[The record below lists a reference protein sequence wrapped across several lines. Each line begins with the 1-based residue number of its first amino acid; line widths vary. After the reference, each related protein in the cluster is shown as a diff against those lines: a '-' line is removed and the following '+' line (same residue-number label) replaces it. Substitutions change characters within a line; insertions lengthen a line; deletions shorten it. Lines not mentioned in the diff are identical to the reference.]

1 MKNKQKQKNSFNEEK
16 NELIKSESNINI
28 PLKWPYLLNITISKD
43 ISRSNILELRV
54 SESTLNQ
61 IGIANGTI
69 CVIRYLE
76 KSTCVTVRSLE
87 SNIKFVDNQG
97 LIGELVMN
105 NLNIIDEDSGQL
117 EVFPL
122 RSFAKDNNIN
132 IEVNKHC
139 ILQFFGILDLNNSL
153 NNMKYLSKSTP
164 EFIND
169 NKGIQQLIISRS
181 RGICVFQGNIISI
194 QIASMVYYFKVYEFN
209 RNQEFSEDYSKVV
222 KIGNQ
227 TKIELVFENNLFNI
241 KKKSKSNE
249 KKDSIISDEPT
260 QSKRKYGLDKIGGM
274 NHLKH
279 EINKCIINPLK
290 FSKIYSSFGIK
301 PSKGILLYGPP
312 GTGKT
317 LIARSIAE
325 EIELI
330 TTFKQDS
337 DLELSVDFIVIDGS
351 NISNNTDD
359 EDNHFFNSIQ
369 KVKDN
374 SKEDEF
380 IYTILF
386 IDEIDLICGSRDSFS
401 GINDQN
407 KKYLTAILS
416 LLDGF
421 DENNR
426 VTLIATTNKPN
437 EIDPALRRAGR
448 IDREIAVEVPN
459 SLERKEILELIL
471 IDIPNNLNDS
481 EIDSLV
487 DETQAFVGADL
498 KMLINESINRFLER
512 TTNTE
517 FVDND
522 QFTLLSFDDIH
533 NSVKNIKPS
542 ALRELAIEI
551 PKTYWNDIGG
561 YEEVKEQLKE
571 CVEWPLIHSELFEYM
586 KIKPPSGVLLYGPP
600 GCSKTLMAKAVATE
614 SKMNFI
620 SVKGPELF
628 SKWVGESEKSI
639 REIFRKARQ
648 NSPCIIFFDEIDA
661 IGVNRESMSNTSD
674 VSTRVLSQM
683 LNEMDGITTNKQVI
697 VIGATN
703 RPDLLD
709 SALLRPGRLDR
720 IIYIG
725 LPDSKARKKI
735 LNIYLKSKNYIQID
749 DCNNKDNNNNGTS
762 FEGNLDSLNATN
774 HNIDSLEVIELC
786 DNITNMEI
794 FDSYDEMIDS
804 LVNLTNGYSGA
815 ELALLCRETM
825 MQVIRRT
832 ITNRLNS
839 NKDSISNHAK
849 FTWRDISFALN
860 KVKPRIPH
868 SLIEFY
874 ENYNKKNNI
883 I

>member
-1 MKNKQKQKNSFNEEK
+1 
-16 NELIKSESNINI
+16 
-28 PLKWPYLLNITISKD
+28 
-43 ISRSNILELRV
+43 
-54 SESTLNQ
+54 
-61 IGIANGTI
+61 
-69 CVIRYLE
+69 
-76 KSTCVTVRSLE
+76 
-87 SNIKFVDNQG
+87 
-97 LIGELVMN
+97 
-105 NLNIIDEDSGQL
+105 
-117 EVFPL
+117 
-122 RSFAKDNNIN
+122 
-132 IEVNKHC
+132 
-139 ILQFFGILDLNNSL
+139 
-153 NNMKYLSKSTP
+153 
-164 EFIND
+164 
-169 NKGIQQLIISRS
+169 
-181 RGICVFQGNIISI
+181 
-194 QIASMVYYFKVYEFN
+194 
-209 RNQEFSEDYSKVV
+209 
-222 KIGNQ
+222 
-227 TKIELVFENNLFNI
+227 
-241 KKKSKSNE
+241 
-249 KKDSIISDEPT
+249 
-260 QSKRKYGLDKIGGM
+260 
-274 NHLKH
+274 
-279 EINKCIINPLK
+279 
-290 FSKIYSSFGIK
+290 
-301 PSKGILLYGPP
+301 
-312 GTGKT
+312 
-317 LIARSIAE
+317 
-325 EIELI
+325 
-330 TTFKQDS
+330 
-337 DLELSVDFIVIDGS
+337 
-351 NISNNTDD
+351 
-359 EDNHFFNSIQ
+359 
-369 KVKDN
+369 
-374 SKEDEF
+374 
-380 IYTILF
+380 
-386 IDEIDLICGSRDSFS
+386 
-401 GINDQN
+401 
-407 KKYLTAILS
+407 
-416 LLDGF
+416 
-421 DENNR
+421 
-426 VTLIATTNKPN
+426 
-437 EIDPALRRAGR
+437 
-448 IDREIAVEVPN
+448 
-459 SLERKEILELIL
+459 
-471 IDIPNNLNDS
+471 
-481 EIDSLV
+481 
-487 DETQAFVGADL
+487 
-498 KMLINESINRFLER
+498 
-512 TTNTE
+512 
-517 FVDND
+517 
-522 QFTLLSFDDIH
+522 
-533 NSVKNIKPS
+533 
-542 ALRELAIEI
+542 
-551 PKTYWNDIGG
+551 
-561 YEEVKEQLKE
+561 
-571 CVEWPLIHSELFEYM
+571 M

-749 DCNNKDNNNNGTS
+749 DCNNDNNNGTS
-762 FEGNLDSLNATN
+762 FEGNLDSLNVTN

-832 ITNRLNS
+832 ITNHLDS